1 MTGLVWGLLSIGFR
15 AFFRDWRGECGDRVP
30 RPGPAVRSLGQREMS
45 VSEALSRSKPPEA
58 VAEGQP
64 LQGLAHRRPSLG
76 EIEGPRACPSE
87 DFVVVGMRQLLMRV
101 DLDGSRSG
109 PGRTPPI
116 AAAAAFDVLVLPGAP
131 KTGLGAF
138 SFGLGLDFPPF
149 LIRSEASLYEAQ
161 AEGLHAR
168 IRRSSGNSQPLCLI
182 REARR
187 PGTEGAGPI
196 LAAACCSHSPARRPA
211 HLGGF
216 SGSVWISFPCLIH
229 ETLNRASQR
238 ALAPRLTRRPGARP
252 RE

>member
-1 MTGLVWGLLSIGFR
+1 MS
-15 AFFRDWRGECGDRVP
+15 
-30 RPGPAVRSLGQREMS
+30 RP
-45 VSEALSRSKPPEA
+45 KPPEA
-58 VAEGQP
+58 EAEGQP
-64 LQGLAHRRPSLG
+64 LQGFAHRRPSPG
-76 EIEGPRACPSE
+76 EIEGPRGCPSAAPFF
-87 DFVVVGMRQLLMRV
+87 DPRRRPVVVGMRPHVHRFGRV
-101 DLDGSRSG
+101 RSG
-109 PGRTPPI
+109 TRDAHHRSPRRRRSASWSFRARQRP
-116 AAAAAFDVLVLPGAP
+116 AS
-131 KTGLGAF
+131 GAF
-138 SFGLGLDFPPF
+138 SFGRGLDFPPF

>member
-1 MTGLVWGLLSIGFR
+1 MSVCRSFLRPASVARGARRAFPTAKTALSSTRDSSLCASIRMGEVRTRDARHRSPRRRRSTSWSFR
-15 AFFRDWRGECGDRVP
+15 AR
-30 RPGPAVRSLGQREMS
+30 
-45 VSEALSRSKPPEA
+45 
-58 VAEGQP
+58 
-64 LQGLAHRRPSLG
+64 RRPAS
-76 EIEGPRACPSE
+76 
-87 DFVVVGMRQLLMRV
+87 
-101 DLDGSRSG
+101 
-109 PGRTPPI
+109 
-116 AAAAAFDVLVLPGAP
+116 
-131 KTGLGAF
+131 GAF
-138 SFGLGLDFPPF
+138 SFGRGLDFPPF

-238 ALAPRLTRRPGARP
+238 ALALRLTRRPGARP